1 MDKQLSCLHNISAK
15 EQMKKKRKETLAI
28 FGNPDYIIEN
38 MKSNQST
45 TSMNSLIM
53 TQTLTLN
60 AKIINCKKE

>member
-1 MDKQLSCLHNISAK
+1 
-15 EQMKKKRKETLAI
+15 MKKKRKETLAI